1 MRGISGI
8 SPTEH
13 PMERE
18 RERALKIGWETG
30 FPLQRRSGMEKQ
42 PQEEVFFALLK
53 PPLPASPSP
62 RSSPGGR
69 KQPPTNRRF
78 HCLYCSRRFT
88 TSQALGGHQNAHR
101 RERAAAAA
109 AARRSGSA
117 ISSDSF
123 LRAATAPSPT
133 PSRSAAPLRPALWI
147 EPPSPVFYVYYDGCC
162 LRLDQPAGV
171 PSATCDS
178 SSSSPSPSP
187 PGRQPLV
194 DLDLD
199 LSLHL

>member
-1 MRGISGI
+1 MGDGVPAIEEKWNGEAAAARG
-8 SPTEH
+8 
-13 PMERE
+13 
-18 RERALKIGWETG
+18 
-30 FPLQRRSGMEKQ
+30 
-42 PQEEVFFALLK
+42 V
-53 PPLPASPSP
+53 P
-62 RSSPGGR
+62 RSSEAAAAVVAIAEVLFGGG
-69 KQPPTNRRF
+69 KQPAINRRF

-109 AARRSGSA
+109 RRNGSA
-117 ISSDSF
+117 ISSGSL
-123 LRAATAPSPT
+123 LRAADAAPSRT
-133 PSRSAAPLRPALWI
+133 SSRSAAPLRPALWI

-171 PSATCDS
+171 RSATCDS

-187 PGRQPLV
+187 PGRQSHVDV